1 MTNPE
6 ASEPKDLSPVH
17 LAEFRYENR
26 VLRFK
31 PPRYLKPDLDETR
44 QLICLEDR
52 ELGIYIFAPTREEL
66 LDELHEEIETLWS
79 EYVME
84 RDEVLTDKA
93 KELKVNLLRNLTEMT
108 LGQEAQR
115 IENNRM

>member
-6 ASEPKDLSPVH
+6 ASDPKDLSPVH

-52 ELGIYIFAPTREEL
+52 EPGIHIFAPTRSEL
-66 LDELHEEIETLWS
+66 LVQLHEEVEILWA
-79 EYVME
+79 EYAQE
-84 RDEVLTDKA
+84 SDELLTDRA
-93 KELKVNLLRNLTEMT
+93 KELKVHLFRNLKEEKAPS
-108 LGQEAQR
+108 GPVES
-115 IENNRM
+115 IE